1 MHKKNNAKD
10 TDDQL
15 TWRSS
20 FLRKERLH
28 NLKSLEGFRK
38 KMGFK
43 WGLEE
48 WVGFLR
54 MRRADCGRKSI
65 KNANAKE
72 SERLAEAGQMILQ
85 QNTGVRKK

>member
-1 MHKKNNAKD
+1 
-10 TDDQL
+10 
-15 TWRSS
+15 
-20 FLRKERLH
+20 
-28 NLKSLEGFRK
+28 
-38 KMGFK
+38 MGFK

-54 MRRADCGRKSI
+54 MRRADSGRKSI